1 MDLDFSVRTEENEK
15 RCKEVLSIFLNA
27 EYKDFKKVFNT
38 LEMVYRCIGYEKIS
52 SVDEEVSN
60 IIIHSECVDYRKNL
74 KKSVK

>member
-27 EYKDFKKVFNT
+27 EYKVFNT

-52 SVDEEVSN
+52 SVDEKVSN

-74 KKSVK
+74 KKPVK